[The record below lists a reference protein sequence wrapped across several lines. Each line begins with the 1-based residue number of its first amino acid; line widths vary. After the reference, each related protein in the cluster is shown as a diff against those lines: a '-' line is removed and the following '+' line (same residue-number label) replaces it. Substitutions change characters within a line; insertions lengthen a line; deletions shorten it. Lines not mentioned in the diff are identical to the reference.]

1 MQLAIFD
8 GQFSILFCRN
18 SKKAADPA
26 KRLWHSLVHQELL
39 RETFL
44 ELSFPR
50 DAHAGEVL
58 IKAHVLFSK
67 KIKEDDGDSC
77 SSS

>member
-1 MQLAIFD
+1 MKGAMFDFQLHI
-8 GQFSILFCRN
+8 SFCRS

-44 ELSFPR
+44 ELSFPK
-50 DAHAGEVL
+50 DIQAGEVW
-58 IKAHVLFSK
+58 I
-67 KIKEDDGDSC
+67 
-77 SSS
+77 

>member
-1 MQLAIFD
+1 MRRVMFD
-8 GQFSILFCRN
+8 GQLPISFCRS

-44 ELSFPR
+44 ELSFPK
-50 DAHAGEVL
+50 DTQAGEVW
-58 IKAHVLFSK
+58 I
-67 KIKEDDGDSC
+67 
-77 SSS
+77 